1 MKQKNCCFNY
11 PVHRNDFVKLW
22 IDDLICHNLTYG
34 LLNFLSLTHCEAV
47 TSATSSKVRAV
58 KFFHLTFF
66 YTSLCSLSRLGW
78 AVWLMGEITAS
89 TKSTH
94 KKNTDTRHKTF
105 FYNYLFLIDFFQ
117 RHKVSLET
125 DNSLQISFDFIP
137 CSSMASACVRLS
149 LYPFHRL

>member
-1 MKQKNCCFNY
+1 MILKTFDLIETKKNCWFNY
-11 PVHRNDFVKLW
+11 PVYRNKYFKLW
-22 IDDLICHNLTYG
+22 INDLICHNLTYG

-89 TKSTH
+89 TKSM
-94 KKNTDTRHKTF
+94 KKKTLILGMIPF
-105 FYNYLFLIDFFQ
+105 CITICFYCLFSNGVKSSF
-117 RHKVSLET
+117 RYP
-125 DNSLQISFDFIP
+125 ISYKYRF
-137 CSSMASACVRLS
+137 V
-149 LYPFHRL
+149 

>member
-11 PVHRNDFVKLW
+11 PVHRNDFFKLW

-94 KKNTDTRHKTF
+94 KKNTDTRHDTF
-105 FYNYLFLIDFFQ
+105 LYNYLFLLSFFQ
-117 RHKVSLET
+117 RCKVIFPIP
-125 DNSLQISFDFIP
+125 NFLQISFCLIP
-137 CSSMASACVRLS
+137 SASMASACVRLS